1 MGEQLNQRL
10 DASIAATKTMGEQLN
25 QRLDA
30 SIVAAKTMGEQ
41 LNQRFNASIAATKTM
56 GEQLNQRLDAS
67 IVVTKTMGKQLNRR
81 LDLLNESTTHARAKV
96 VEDSLRNWAVSHH
109 RWREILPPAREKA
122 KIEVEILWSDHMHS
136 RYWKHLRDELG
147 LPMDSAVGSCDL
159 LAEVHIQSPDAPV
172 TFLFVGEASVN
183 MDSGR
188 IRKAIQHARELEM
201 HTSYR
206 VLPCV
211 CATAYTAPMVDMVRT
226 AGVMALQWQ
235 PGTNARIIAL
245 PDDIKTFLG
254 WPESQK

>member
-1 MGEQLNQRL
+1 MGEQLSQRI
-10 DASIAATKTMGEQLN
+10 DESAA
-25 QRLDA
+25 
-30 SIVAAKTMGEQ
+30 AAKTMGEQ
-41 LNQRFNASIAATKTM
+41 LSQRIDESVTVATKTM
-56 GEQLNQRLDAS
+56 GKQLNQRIDES
-67 IVVTKTMGKQLNRR
+67 VVATKTMGRQLNRR